1 MTRFFLLWCCISFT
15 HPINAKEATMAGA
28 FRSYSINDERISN
41 VLNGKGYYHY
51 HPVGS
56 PLYQTGFEIVLPEGV
71 VQNGY
76 LVIDSAKV
84 HSVLYRGDYSN
95 RKTIIFEFDDR
106 LIEEEGF
113 DFLRIEYFDF
123 KKKIIYVCEQQ
134 KVFKLWAA
142 GSIVTI
148 TILPHEK
155 IDEGEGDPTYCYEAN
170 IHKKI
175 N

>member
-28 FRSYSINDERISN
+28 FRIYSITDERISN
-41 VLNGKGYYHY
+41 VLNGKNYHHY
-51 HPVGS
+51 HPLAS
-56 PLYQTGFEIVLPEGV
+56 PLYQTGFEIVLPKGV
-71 VQNGY
+71 IQNGY
-76 LVIDSAKV
+76 LVIRSAQAQ
-84 HSVLYRGDYSN
+84 SVLYRGHYSN
-95 RKTIIFEFDDR
+95 RKAIIFEFDDR
-106 LIEEEGF
+106 LLNEDGF
-113 DFLRIEYFDF
+113 DLLRIEYFDF

-134 KVFKLWAA
+134 KAFKLWEV

-155 IDEGEGDPTYCYEAN
+155 MVEGEGDPTYCYEAT
-170 IHKKI
+170 IDKKI